1 MLVPNLIV
9 INYPKP
15 TTGANALTLGTIAT
29 VGTTVENPPPGGISV
44 VLFFHPP
51 HQPYL
56 GHMPHGKA
64 NEGCGCYTSPKEPTK
79 PGLRER

>member
-29 VGTTVENPPPGGISV
+29 VGTTVENPPPGGISA
-44 VLFFHPP
+44 VLFFSS
-51 HQPYL
+51 
-56 GHMPHGKA
+56 
-64 NEGCGCYTSPKEPTK
+64 TSPALLGAHAPWQSK
-79 PGLRER
+79 